1 MNGKHDQYANK
12 VLLPQFPCTQKN
24 YTKLF
29 IIISIMVMII
39 MATEIYFSLRHAGD
53 GLSHTSHLV
62 SSPRRSI
69 WKHRVHWSEKEMET
83 TSASRPA
90 LPHAN
95 GCAARTYH
103 TDICKQQQLY
113 LKFEVVNLKNMT

>member
-1 MNGKHDQYANK
+1 MDQLPLSRQTLPVLLQSPRPRGAAHTPHTCVQVSKLAHHLLTELNILIKSPEMNGKHDQYANK

-53 GLSHTSHLV
+53 GLSHMSHLV

-69 WKHRVHWSEKEMET
+69 
-83 TSASRPA
+83 
-90 LPHAN
+90 
-95 GCAARTYH
+95 
-103 TDICKQQQLY
+103 
-113 LKFEVVNLKNMT
+113 